1 MVYERGLSALIG
13 GDDGAGP
20 ADRAAP
26 ESIAALLSPGGGA
39 ADPEVAARK
48 ISEWL
53 AAGVLLRERRPAL
66 WIYRRSPPGEV
77 EPEAPLLL
85 GLVRLAP
92 AGSAPPPSESPADP
106 AAVEERLALR
116 RAMKAD
122 FEPCLLATRAPLT
135 DALAT
140 TRRPDFSAEEGSGAR
155 HDAWRLHEYAQH
167 VELQGLVKNPEVE
180 VARGPDL
187 WQAARAL
194 DRDPEAARL
203 PGARFKLC
211 AIVEEAELR
220 EERAGFFRS
229 IPAGLFGVSLEDPVY

>member
-1 MVYERGLSALIG
+1 VVFERGLSALIG
-13 GDDGAGP
+13 GDDGAGR
-20 ADRAAP
+20 DDGAAP
-26 ESIAALLSPGGGA
+26 ESIAALLSPAGGT

-77 EPEAPLLL
+77 APEAPLLL
-85 GLVRLAP
+85 GLVRLAA
-92 AGSAPPPSESPADP
+92 AGSAPPPSDSPADP
-106 AAVEERLALR
+106 ASVEERLALR

-135 DALAT
+135 EALAT
-140 TRRPDFSAEEGSGAR
+140 TRRPDFSAEESSGAR

-194 DRDPEAARL
+194 DRDPEAARW

-220 EERAGFFRS
+220 EERAESFRS